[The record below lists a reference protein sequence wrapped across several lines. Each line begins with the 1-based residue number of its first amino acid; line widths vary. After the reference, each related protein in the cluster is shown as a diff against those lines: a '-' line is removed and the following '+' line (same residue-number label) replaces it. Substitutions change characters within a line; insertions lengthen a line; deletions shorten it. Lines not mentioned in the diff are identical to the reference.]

1 MRQFTDYCSIIF
13 CVTTASTEEDRRY
26 SLAVSSGSLPF
37 PYPPLGDQPGHL
49 VLPGDVDHCQSCN
62 FFSNS
67 SITFLEEYLLQGWT
81 NRERQ
86 CELPLLDCESTTL
99 PSQSN
104 CVISRFCHETLKGW
118 VYSIT
123 NSPGR
128 YCCLCNQWGW
138 DMPHHGGSPDRLRKV
153 IANACH
159 WSPHASWYLC

>member
-37 PYPPLGDQPGHL
+37 PYPLLGDQPGQL
-49 VLPGDVDHCQSCN
+49 VLPGDVVYCQSCN

-81 NRERQ
+81 NRKRQ
-86 CELPLLDCESTTL
+86 CELPMLDCGSTTL

-104 CVISRFCHETLKGW
+104 CVISRFGHESLKGW
-118 VYSIT
+118 VYSFKILQADIVA
-123 NSPGR
+123 
-128 YCCLCNQWGW
+128 CQCQWGW
-138 DMPHHGGSPDRLRKV
+138 DMPYLGGSSDRLRKV
-153 IANACH
+153 LANACH
-159 WSPHASWYLC
+159 WSPHASWYKC

>member
-37 PYPPLGDQPGHL
+37 PYPLLGDQPGQL

-81 NRERQ
+81 NRGRQ
-86 CELPLLDCESTTL
+86 CELPMLDCGSTTL

-104 CVISRFCHETLKGW
+104 CVISRFGHESLKGW
-118 VYSIT
+118 VYSFKILQADIVACAINEAET
-123 NSPGR
+123 CHILGALPTGYGKSLPILVSS
-128 YCCLCNQWGW
+128 CL
-138 DMPHHGGSPDRLRKV
+138 LV
-153 IANACH
+153 
-159 WSPHASWYLC
+159 